1 MLALNARGV
10 LKGVQLHRMQ
20 PDQNSFLEDEAL
32 RLAQRGNAAA
42 FEFLYRLH
50 RDRVYAHC
58 LRMVKNPVQ
67 AEDLTQETFL
77 AVLRGIRE
85 FRGHSAFTTWLHQVT
100 RNTVLMSLRK
110 KRLKETSLEEIMG
123 PDNESG
129 RLPLELSTRDRR
141 LEATADRMILRQ
153 AVSKLSEGF
162 RKALVLHD
170 VHGYEHKEVA
180 AILGWAPGTSKSQL
194 HKARVRVR
202 EVLSKFFNKY
212 RNNGNRSQLCSAGE
226 ALSPPPAQN
235 DTLPSDGE
243 REPKPDSSPR
253 KRKRAIP
260 SWCEP
265 LDDQATSPSK

>member
-1 MLALNARGV
+1 
-10 LKGVQLHRMQ
+10 MQ
-20 PDQNSFLEDEAL
+20 PNQNSFLEDEAL
-32 RLAQRGNAAA
+32 RLARRGNATA
-42 FEFLYRLH
+42 FEFLYRRH

-67 AEDLTQETFL
+67 AEDLMQETFL

-123 PDNESG
+123 RDNESG
-129 RLPLELSTRDRR
+129 RPPLELGARDRR
-141 LEATADRMILRQ
+141 LETTADRLILRQ

-170 VHGYEHKEVA
+170 VHGYEHREVA

-194 HKARVRVR
+194 HKAHLRLR
-202 EVLSKFFNKY
+202 EALSKFFNKY
-212 RNNGNRSQLCSAGE
+212 RNNGNRSQVGSAGK
-226 ALSPPPAQN
+226 ALSPPPVQN
-235 DTLPSDGE
+235 DTLPSDE
-243 REPKPDSSPR
+243 REPKPDSGPP
-253 KRKRAIP
+253 KRERTIP